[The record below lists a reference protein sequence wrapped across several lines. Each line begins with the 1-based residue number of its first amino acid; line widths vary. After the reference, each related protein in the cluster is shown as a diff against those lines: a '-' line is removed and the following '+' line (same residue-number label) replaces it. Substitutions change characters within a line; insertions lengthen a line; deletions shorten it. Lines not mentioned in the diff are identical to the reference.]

1 MALLRIDHSSV
12 CVKVNLPLYIIL
24 PSPASLKDKSLA
36 DFRVLYLLHGLSDD
50 ASAWQRYTNIEILAR
65 EQDLAVVMPTGGR
78 SMYTDM
84 NNGQAYFSYLT
95 EELPEYLRKLYRLNL
110 TRDNTAIA
118 GLSMGGY
125 GAFKAALLRPEL
137 YCAAGSFS
145 GLLGLQLLSL
155 IDDIDLRQEF
165 TQLFGDLNRASGSP
179 DDPLVWLENAAK
191 NPGAFPRLYASCG
204 RQDPLLPI
212 NQFFQ
217 QRAQSLGFP
226 LTYVEE
232 DGIHD
237 WFFWQSQ
244 ITHFLRH
251 FYPARPEAAA

>member
-110 TRDNTAIA
+110 TRENTAIA

-125 GAFKAALLRPEL
+125 GAFKVALSYPED
-137 YCAAGSFS
+137 YAIAGSFS
-145 GLLGLQLLSL
+145 GALDVRSLSRGEEGWEAEYRG
-155 IDDIDLRQEF
+155 I
-165 TQLFGDLNRASGSP
+165 FGDPVTFLPENDLFHLLESAYEKGSRLPFLYQTCGTEDFLLENNRAFRRK
-179 DDPLVWLENAAK
+179 LEANPKIETLYLESRGDHEWDYWDRQLNAFMK
-191 NPGAFPRLYASCG
+191 AFQRLISK
-204 RQDPLLPI
+204 
-212 NQFFQ
+212 
-217 QRAQSLGFP
+217 
-226 LTYVEE
+226 E
-232 DGIHD
+232 
-237 WFFWQSQ
+237 
-244 ITHFLRH
+244 
-251 FYPARPEAAA
+251 